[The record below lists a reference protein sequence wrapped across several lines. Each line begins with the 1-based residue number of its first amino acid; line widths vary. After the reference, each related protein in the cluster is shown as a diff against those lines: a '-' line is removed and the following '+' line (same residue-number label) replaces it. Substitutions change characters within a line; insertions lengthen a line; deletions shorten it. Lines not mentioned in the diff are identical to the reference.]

1 MDSMKLLK
9 PDSLDSMSS
18 TEIQQFMSKLVRAI
32 YISPKLFTT
41 ISRTTTLE
49 FIEHLNKFIV
59 NKKPIDLPISNI
71 ADFAVICLR
80 FNLNPNVISNSLSTK
95 VRELLKENPEQ
106 FEKIS
111 FSNLANIILSY
122 NGTDQTS

>member
-1 MDSMKLLK
+1 M
-9 PDSLDSMSS
+9 
-18 TEIQQFMSKLVRAI
+18 E
-32 YISPKLFTT
+32 
-41 ISRTTTLE
+41 
-49 FIEHLNKFIV
+49 
-59 NKKPIDLPISNI
+59 LPISNI